1 MFDGLTQLLKSG
13 AAAIRA
19 RDGGIGIRSGCRVFS
34 ISLIVATV
42 LLGLPG
48 CRKSDTDSNLKRYQ
62 LRGQVVR
69 LDPEGRV
76 ALIKHQKIE
85 GWMEAM
91 TMEFPVKDRREFQA
105 LHVGDLITATVFV
118 RDLDYW
124 IGEIHRGETQAK

>member
-1 MFDGLTQLLKSG
+1 M
-13 AAAIRA
+13 
-19 RDGGIGIRSGCRVFS
+19 
-34 ISLIVATV
+34 

-69 LDPEGRV
+69 LDPQGRV

-91 TMEFPVKDRREFQA
+91 TMEFPVKDRQEFQA

-124 IGEIHRGETQAK
+124 IGEIHRGKLRQDE